1 MNLNTIEVIEKQIKE
16 LQKQLETA
24 KKATTSFE
32 GQYVVDREEELYMKV
47 EKVKID
53 EDGDTYLIGD
63 CVCLNEDDF
72 YVTKDDEI
80 NLDWKWIKIELSS
93 KEEYEEAVEKFA
105 LGLKKFL

>member
-1 MNLNTIEVIEKQIKE
+1 MNLNTIEAIEKQIKE

-53 EDGDTYLIGD
+53 EDGDTCLFGN
-63 CVCLNEDDF
+63 CVSLN
-72 YVTKDDEI
+72 KDDLYISKNDEI
-80 NLDWKWIKIELSS
+80 ILGWKWVNIELSS
-93 KEEYEEAVEKFA
+93 KQEYEEAVDKFA
-105 LGLKKFL
+105 IELKKFL

>member
-1 MNLNTIEVIEKQIKE
+1 MNTVEVLEKQIKQ
-16 LQKQLETA
+16 LQKQLEKA
-24 KKATTSFE
+24 KKAHLNYE
-32 GQYVVDREEELYMKV
+32 GQYIVDRQEELYMKV
-47 EKVKID
+47 KKVKVD

-93 KEEYEEAVEKFA
+93 KEEYEEAVDKFA
-105 LGLKKFL
+105 IELKKFL